1 MKRREFIAG
10 IGATAAWPLAVRAQ
24 QPAIPVIGFLSS
36 LTPSDAP
43 SVMAAFRMGLADS
56 GYVEGRNVTIEYRWE
71 AGQFDRLGAMAADL
85 VHREVA
91 MIAAV
96 SGTPTALAAKAATT
110 TIPVVFAI
118 GSDPVAAG
126 LVNSLNRPGGNVT
139 GVTFFT
145 GVVGAK
151 RLELLLEL
159 APKDKAIA
167 VLVNPSNPP
176 VVVEATNALNA
187 AQSMGREARVFS
199 ASTAAHIDEAFP
211 VIVQQRFGSLYV
223 SSDPFFLIQRD
234 KLAALAARYA
244 LPAIYADREIAE
256 AGGLISYGAS
266 RTDAYRQ
273 AGKYAGRILQGDKAG
288 ELPVVLPTNFDLVIN
303 LKTAKALGLPVPN
316 SLLVQATEVID

>member
-10 IGATAAWPLAVRAQ
+10 IGANAALPLAVRAQ
-24 QPAIPVIGFLSS
+24 QRAIPVIGFLSS

-43 SVMAAFRMGLADS
+43 RIMAAFRPGLADT
-56 GYVEGRNVTIEYRWE
+56 GYVEGRNITIEYRWA
-71 AGQFDRLGAMAADL
+71 AGQFDRLGALAADL

-126 LVNSLNRPGGNVT
+126 LVSSLNRPGGNVT
-139 GVTFFT
+139 GVTFFN
-145 GVVGAK
+145 GALGAK

-167 VLVNPSNPP
+167 VLVNPNNPP
-176 VVVEATNALNA
+176 VVVEAGNALNA
-187 AQSMGREARVFS
+187 AQSMGRQARVFS
-199 ASTAAHIDEAFP
+199 ASTTAHIDEAFP
-211 VIVQQRFGSLYV
+211 VIVNQGFSSLYV

-234 KLAALAARYA
+234 RLVTLATRYA
-244 LPAIYADREIAE
+244 MPAIYADREIAE

-266 RTDAYRQ
+266 RADAYRQ

-288 ELPVVLPTNFDLVIN
+288 ELPVVLPTKFDLVIN
-303 LKTAKALGLPVPN
+303 LKTAKALGLTVPN
-316 SLLVQATEVID
+316 SLLVQATEVIE